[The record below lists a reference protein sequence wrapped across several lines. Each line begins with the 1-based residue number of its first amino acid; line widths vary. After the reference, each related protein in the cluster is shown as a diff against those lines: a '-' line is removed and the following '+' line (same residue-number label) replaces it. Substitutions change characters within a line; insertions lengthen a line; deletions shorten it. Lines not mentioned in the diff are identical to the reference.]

1 MKKYSKLKYII
12 RGLFTFIFAFG
23 VIFNSDVYAQE
34 VTQRTA
40 KGTQISDDST
50 PNSLDPLS
58 FSLLDLSSTE
68 RGFLMPR
75 LTTGQRD
82 NIPKQSLTA
91 GLVIYN
97 TTIGCIEFYNTNRQL
112 WMNMCGDVEPA
123 VFTIPLDKCNELKD
137 KISGDYIQGVLLN
150 ERRNIISLEVNV
162 STPGTFEIEAI
173 AYTTTGAE
181 NGYSFTARGVFPSS
195 GNFLLVLKGSGTP
208 KVGSADTNVKDTI
221 KFFLNKKEV
230 TCQVQNHVKPDFEP
244 LQAAFVCNDAN
255 NKITVEGKYK
265 VDEPLSSA
273 NRIIVPFTVTKPGR
287 GKVFGD
293 VSKSGKQTEVIKYE
307 SEMIDFRVTDVGRV
321 QTVALYPVYGTG
333 KPTTSGK
340 LTGKLELR
348 SNGKHDYDPFVDP
361 VPAVVESSCGF
372 TINVE
377 SDFAKYTFPY
387 SDVIFKSPFKS
398 LTGTGVDY
406 YKSYITPRT
415 KMGANGT
422 DKITLE
428 IDVKVQ
434 SAGEF
439 ELFTNEMNGVYFK
452 ANDIFST
459 DDIGKTIS
467 VTLKAYGE
475 SENDSDPLQFIVMGK
490 SFDGS
495 SAQYG
500 GEVYIDF
507 VYQPMKL
514 LSIGNQA
521 WHPAGKFNDVD
532 KAWDGLGHLLSNENH
547 FAWNGKVRVDG
558 FKIFTSIPNVGDGVP
573 TFLLDYMGS
582 NYHLL
587 KIDLLEAD
595 MVFIGGRGRFENNS
609 NAQLFPK
616 SDGALQA
623 LADYVINDGGVLVY
637 GESKSEYMVSLTK
650 KFGVSSQI
658 SANPVTHA
666 NAKPGGIFR
675 ASSEES
681 KLIRGQVGKN
691 FYKYKNVLIDNRR
704 ITGSNH
710 GSEHNNANISFAINP
725 MFYESL
731 INYDNG
737 GTLAFRHTEYPF
749 VGVGNGSFMGGR
761 RSGSSLDGYP
771 VGVDSN
777 REPATTRNTK
787 GDVYNAWFVLNLIHW
802 AIDEAQANKTKGY
815 FK

>member
-273 NRIIVPFTVTKPGR
+273 NRIIVPFKVTKPGR
-287 GKVFGD
+287 GKVFGEI
-293 VSKSGKQTEVIKYE
+293 SKSGKQTEVIKYE
-307 SEMIDFRVTDVGRV
+307 SEMIDFRVTDVDRV

-361 VPAVVESSCGF
+361 VAAVVESSCGF
-372 TINVE
+372 TIDVE
-377 SDFAKYTFPY
+377 SDFANIAFSSNMVFQ
-387 SDVIFKSPFKS
+387 SDLMSKTDPSHSF
-398 LTGTGVDY
+398 
-406 YKSYITPRT
+406 YIPPHT
-415 KMGANGT
+415 KMGKNG
-422 DKITLE
+422 DSRFKMLIELHVESPGDFE
-428 IDVKVQ
+428 IKTKEVN
-434 SAGEF
+434 GIWF
-439 ELFTNEMNGVYFK
+439 EASGT
-452 ANDIFST
+452 IPST
-459 DDIGKTIS
+459 YKPGSTYYAELI
-467 VTLKAYGE
+467 A
-475 SENDSDPLQFIVMGK
+475 FGK
-490 SFDGS
+490 SGNFTPVNRPAYYIASITNYGS
-495 SAQYG
+495 PLPG
-500 GEVYIDF
+500 NTGPVPVEF
-507 VYQPMKL
+507 VYEPMRL
-514 LSIGNQA
+514 LSIGGQS
-521 WHPAGKFNDVD
+521 WHPNGKYTAGDVTYD
-532 KAWDGLGHLLSNENH
+532 ALHYMLSNPQF
-547 FAWNGKVRVDG
+547 FAWNGDVRVDG
-558 FKIFTSIPNVGDGVP
+558 LTYFGPKTSGDIFTEP
-573 TFLLDYMGS
+573 LAMMGTNTAS
-582 NYHLL
+582 
-587 KIDLLEAD
+587 LESSLRNAD
-595 MVFIGGRGRFENNS
+595 MVFIGGLHRQTPINF
-609 NAQLFPK
+609 AFTK
-616 SDGALQA
+616 SDAALQV
-623 LADYVINDGGVLVY
+623 LVDYLKKDGGVLVY
-637 GESKSEYMVSLTK
+637 GESTGSQMLT
-650 KFGVSSQI
+650 F
-658 SANPVTHA
+658 T
-666 NAKPGGIFR
+666 
-675 ASSEES
+675 S
-681 KLIRGQVGKN
+681 KLGHSLFPSTVSYNEGKDAAK
-691 FYKYKNVLIDNRR
+691 FV
-704 ITGSNH
+704 GSNELIK
-710 GSEHNNANISFAINP
+710 GDG
-725 MFYESL
+725 
-731 INYDNG
+731 INYFGKYSGISLSGRNIG
-737 GTLAFRHTEYPF
+737 GSYHTTTEGKDSNIRFSALQGGYEELATYNTGGGAFALLNQKYSF
-749 VGVGNGSFMGGR
+749 VAVGSDLFMGGYR
-761 RSGSSLDGYP
+761 TNDYTHADGYP
-771 VGVDSN
+771 VRVHRNGPNDKEPLAGPLSN
-777 REPATTRNTK
+777 KEK
-787 GDVYNAWFVLNLIHW
+787 VYNSWFVLNLIHW
-802 AIDEAQANKTKGY
+802 AIDEAQKNKTKNRN
-815 FK
+815 